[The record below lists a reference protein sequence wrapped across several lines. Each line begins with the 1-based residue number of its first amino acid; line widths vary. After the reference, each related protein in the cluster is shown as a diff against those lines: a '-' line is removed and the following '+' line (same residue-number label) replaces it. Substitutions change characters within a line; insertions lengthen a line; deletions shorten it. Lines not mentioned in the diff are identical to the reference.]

1 MGGALALTFCASR
14 VPPGCCEVTFTTQ
27 TARSSGGSF
36 LGPQQEWVLS
46 LGRPVGTA
54 ASTAVNLTT
63 IARLGK
69 RICGHIAKCAE
80 NEKTVVRTDKHRSR
94 ILHRKK
100 QARGLYGS
108 GPRWPIRLQGPQNSP
123 DFSCSPCSRC
133 GPELFWVLNS
143 GLSASPGCCMAG
155 PAGQPGY
162 LGVSPAIMTHCY
174 LVPISY
180 LYLSKLNEIT
190 I

>member
-94 ILHRKK
+94 ILLRKK
-100 QARGLYGS
+100 G
-108 GPRWPIRLQGPQNSP
+108 
-123 DFSCSPCSRC
+123 
-133 GPELFWVLNS
+133 
-143 GLSASPGCCMAG
+143 
-155 PAGQPGY
+155 
-162 LGVSPAIMTHCY
+162 
-174 LVPISY
+174 
-180 LYLSKLNEIT
+180 
-190 I
+190 